1 MENLRAI
8 RQRIR
13 SVENTQKITRAME
26 MVAGAKLRRAEG
38 ELVSLKP
45 YAERI
50 QEMAKRYVASQPNL
64 SHPLLALCHPRLDRG
79 SVPRFREDEAC
90 LREDD
95 DSPSPS
101 VGLLVITSDT
111 GLCSV
116 YNDRIIETAQNFL
129 KENPSAQVVAVGKK
143 GHQALL
149 RLGITPIRAILDW
162 SGRYHHDQSVELL
175 RWIEERYH
183 TGEVATW
190 WAAYTQ
196 FVSALRVKPAVELLL
211 PMEMPV
217 ETQQYG
223 PLPRRVLVEPNT
235 AELTDALLNRALQV
249 RFKQLILE
257 ALSSE
262 HSARMMAMRN
272 ATENASEMIDRL
284 TLVRNKVRQA
294 SITKELIEVVS
305 GAQASQ

>member
-38 ELVSLKP
+38 ELVSFQP

-64 SHPLLALCHPRLDRG
+64 AHPLLK
-79 SVPRFREDEAC
+79 
-90 LREDD
+90 
-95 DSPSPS
+95 PSAPGTEGAQS
-101 VGLLVITSDT
+101 TVGLVVITSDT

-116 YNDRIIETAQNFL
+116 YNDRIIETAQDFL
-129 KENPSAQVVAVGKK
+129 KENPSAQVVAIGKK
-143 GHQALL
+143 GYQALL
-149 RLGITPIRAILDW
+149 RLSVTPIRAILDW
-162 SGRYHHDQSVELL
+162 SGRYHHDQSAELL
-175 RWIEERYH
+175 QWIEARYR
-183 TGEVATW
+183 TGEVTTW

-196 FVSALRVKPAVELLL
+196 FISALRLKPTVELLL
-211 PMEMPV
+211 PIEMAV
-217 ETQQYG
+217 ETEQYG

-235 AELTDALLNRALQV
+235 AELTDALLNRSLQV